1 MIVVGSTPTDT
12 QAQPQDDQSGDVIV
26 AVDGR
31 PVRSADQVV
40 RDVSSRLPGE
50 TIRVT
55 VVRGQ
60 TRKTLT
66 ACLGARPD
74 AETNP

>member
-1 MIVVGSTPTDT
+1 MTSG
-12 QAQPQDDQSGDVIV
+12 GDVIV
-26 AVDGR
+26 AVDGQ

-50 TIRVT
+50 TISVT

-66 ACLGARPD
+66 ARLGARPD